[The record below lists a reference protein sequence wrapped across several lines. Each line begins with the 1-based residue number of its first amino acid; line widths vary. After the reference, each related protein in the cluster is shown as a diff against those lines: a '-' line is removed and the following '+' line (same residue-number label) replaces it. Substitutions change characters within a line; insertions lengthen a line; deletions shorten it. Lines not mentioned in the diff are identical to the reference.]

1 MRMGP
6 IEFWVSSLCLAD
18 GREPGWSSVLLPH
31 WLRVSLNLGFCPE
44 EEQAELHLAPND
56 WAVKATLCVF
66 SFSAGDG
73 SDGALSQYNF

>member
-6 IEFWVSSLCLAD
+6 TEFWVSSLCLAD
-18 GREPGWSSVLLPH
+18 GQEPGWSSVLRPTGFL
-31 WLRVSLNLGFCPE
+31 VSLNLGFCSE

-56 WAVKATLCVF
+56 WAVETTLCVF

-73 SDGALSQYNF
+73 WIKWGFKPV